1 MPARRSRPSRAVAR
15 RAIAVAAAALAPAAL
30 AQQPI
35 DAPLLK
41 PFADNRQ
48 WVLFDDV
55 RYRIGQSALVIVVPK
70 GFVTDFASIPQ
81 PFWGLGLSPN
91 GRYSKAAIIHD
102 YLYWAQGCTRQQ
114 SDNILV
120 IAMKESGVGAPLR
133 NAIYN
138 GVRLG
143 GEAAWTSNAGE
154 RAARLPRVIPVASLG
169 FGPNVLWPD
178 YRQTLQ
184 QKGVVDPDFP
194 AAPDYCVAGDSTD
207 IP

>member
-1 MPARRSRPSRAVAR
+1 MPARPAPRIAR
-15 RAIAVAAAALAPAAL
+15 AALVAL
-30 AQQPI
+30 ALAGGPTLGQQPI

-48 WVLFDDV
+48 WVVFEDV
-55 RYRIGQSALVIVVPK
+55 RYRLGQSAYVIVVPR

-102 YLYWAQGCTRQQ
+102 YLYWSQGCTRQQ
-114 SDNILV
+114 ADNILV
-120 IAMKESGVGAPLR
+120 IAMKESEVDAGLR

-143 GEAAWTSNAGE
+143 GDAAWKSNAGE
-154 RAARLPRVIPVASLG
+154 RAARMPRVIPDAALA
-169 FGPNVLWPD
+169 FGPNVLWPE

-184 QKGVVDPDFP
+184 QSGVADPDFP
-194 AAPDYCVAGDSTD
+194 SAPDYCAAGDSTD
-207 IP
+207 VP